1 MSEWSFDHGEAAAV
15 LGAIDAGVCLVAH
28 DGTILWG
35 NPAFE
40 KLSPLSRQRVAEH
53 CLALLSR
60 RAAALGRKYRSAEDE
75 PPTTFGPIEIANEDE
90 SVWYNVRASVGPPAR
105 DGRERAVG
113 LVRDVTA
120 KRRTRMQRETLTR
133 AGEELVRLDREAIK
147 KMNAHERVKLLES
160 KIVKYNRDLLNF
172 DHFVIRLLNEQSG
185 KLEIVFSAGLPD
197 EIEHM
202 DIFPETE
209 NSGISGWVAATGQ
222 SYVCRDVSSDEK
234 FLPGLSGARSSL
246 TVPLRLHDKVLG
258 IMDIESCQAD
268 AFDDDDRV
276 SAEIFAR
283 HIAIA
288 LHMLDL
294 LVAERST
301 TNEAVSQ
308 RVGSEVS
315 EPLQD
320 IIREAEWL
328 DNVAK
333 ADPEMHRHIARIL
346 TDVEA
351 IRRRMSDVTSG
362 PQTLLGVEEAM
373 QHRGPDP
380 LLADRWILVADD
392 EPKIRRVIGD
402 VLRNRGARV
411 VVVDNGQ
418 AAITYLEACQRGEY
432 PPFELVIS
440 DIKMPDRN
448 GYEVFA
454 ATRRCIGEIPVILMT
469 GFGYDPHHSIVRA
482 SQEGQRAVLFKPFQI
497 EKLLEEVRAALPARG
512 DASTGGE
519 GQ

>member
-1 MSEWSFDHGEAAAV
+1 
-15 LGAIDAGVCLVAH
+15 
-28 DGTILWG
+28 
-35 NPAFE
+35 
-40 KLSPLSRQRVAEH
+40 
-53 CLALLSR
+53 
-60 RAAALGRKYRSAEDE
+60 
-75 PPTTFGPIEIANEDE
+75 
-90 SVWYNVRASVGPPAR
+90 
-105 DGRERAVG
+105 
-113 LVRDVTA
+113 
-120 KRRTRMQRETLTR
+120 
-133 AGEELVRLDREAIK
+133 
-147 KMNAHERVKLLES
+147 MNAHERVKLLES

-512 DASTGGE
+512 DASAGGE
-519 GQ
+519 GE